1 MPNSVGLKKLYTLW
15 LHLMGKRSL
24 GQGNQFFSKKNVY
37 NKCQGTKEKVDEAS
51 LVPLLLL
58 AAAAG
63 WQGLQANSR
72 AGEGMGLEAQVLEEK
87 IQTQH
92 GLAQRVLQQR
102 SGQASALVVVEP
114 REVYVQ
120 CGTFCLL
127 GQGFVGPTLE
137 GAGLVVTLLF
147 LLVVV

>member
-1 MPNSVGLKKLYTLW
+1 M
-15 LHLMGKRSL
+15 
-24 GQGNQFFSKKNVY
+24 
-37 NKCQGTKEKVDEAS
+37 DEAS
-51 LVPLLLL
+51 LVLLRLFVL
-58 AAAAG
+58 SAAAG
-63 WQGLQANSR
+63 WQGLQADSR

-102 SGQASALVVVEP
+102 SGQASALVVVES

-127 GQGFVGPTLE
+127 GLGFVCPTLE
-137 GAGLVVTLLF
+137 GAGLEQECLLGTLLF